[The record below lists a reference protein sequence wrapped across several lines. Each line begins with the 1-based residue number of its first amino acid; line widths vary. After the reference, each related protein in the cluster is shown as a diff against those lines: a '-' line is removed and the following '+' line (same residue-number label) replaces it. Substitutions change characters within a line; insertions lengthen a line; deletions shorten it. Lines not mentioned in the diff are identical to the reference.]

1 MRWLSGWR
9 VALRVA
15 RREARRAKG
24 RSILVLAM
32 IMVPVAALAFAAVV
46 NDTFTLSPAERADR
60 LMGAAQA
67 AIVWPVESPVSQD
80 PADLTAF
87 GSPSGGPATTP
98 ATAPAT
104 VPSMQR
110 LLALLPPGTRMI
122 EDQRDTISLRTAAG
136 TGELGVRLLD
146 YADPLARGILRPL
159 SGRAPAGPD
168 EVALTPAAAGRLGT
182 GPGGTVRLADGSREF
197 RVVGTVEDPTDLTAA
212 TVVLRPGALSPAS
225 PANGGADLRWLAATP
240 GPLTWAEVKR
250 LNTHGVVAVSRYVL
264 AHPPTD
270 AERYPEFAAEHG
282 LALGVPG
289 IGGGLAV
296 LEIIL
301 LAGPAFAVGAR
312 RRRRDLALVAA
323 AGATPS
329 QLRRIVLADGAVLGA
344 AAAAG
349 GIVLGIAAATNVRPW
364 IEEHLYHV
372 RSGGFRVYPL
382 ALAALAALAV
392 LTGLLAALVPAWV
405 AARQD
410 VVTALAGRRGITRSR
425 RRWVVLGAVL
435 GAALGAAGAGIV
447 AAGAWRI
454 SSTIILAGLAV
465 AELGLILC
473 TPAAVG
479 LVARLGRFLP
489 LGPRIALRDSSR
501 NRTAAAPAISAVM
514 AAVVG
519 SLAVGVVLNA
529 SAARTDSDYR
539 SAVGTGDVVLNRSN
553 KLTPN
558 GPEPVPASAL
568 AALRSTLPVD
578 QLYPIGVPA
587 CGSGECYV
595 IPKVP
600 AAQAC
605 PYAGENLRRDPT
617 PDEQRAARRDPRCD
631 GLGRV
636 YHYFNTGFG
645 DLFTAI
651 VDGSAVGA
659 LTGLPPA
666 DTDPIVAALR
676 VGKVVVDHPRFLD
689 HGTITLSVT
698 LFQPGD
704 KELATIREVTVPAVA
719 LPHRPRAPIVM
730 MSDATAWSI
739 GVRPVASLALA
750 TTTRMPTVAEQDR
763 LQSALRPQV
772 AVYVE
777 RGAQADPHTRSLILL
792 AVVAGLITLG
802 AAAIATGLAAA
813 DGRADLATLAAVGA
827 SPRVRRTLALSQSGV
842 IAGLGS
848 LLGAVA
854 GLGAADAVLVALNQ
868 AFADRWPA
876 PTPYPM
882 VMPWLNVGI
891 ALVVVPVVAMAGTVA
906 FTRARLPIERRR

>member
-1 MRWLSGWR
+1 
-9 VALRVA
+9 
-15 RREARRAKG
+15 
-24 RSILVLAM
+24 M
-32 IMVPVAALAFAAVV
+32 IMVPV
-46 NDTFTLSPAERADR
+46 
-60 LMGAAQA
+60 AAQA

-122 EDQRDTISLRTAAG
+122 EDQRDTISLRTAAC

-435 GAALGAAGAGIV
+435 GAA
-447 AAGAWRI
+447 
-454 SSTIILAGLAV
+454 
-465 AELGLILC
+465 
-473 TPAAVG
+473 
-479 LVARLGRFLP
+479 
-489 LGPRIALRDSSR
+489 
-501 NRTAAAPAISAVM
+501 
-514 AAVVG
+514 
-519 SLAVGVVLNA
+519 
-529 SAARTDSDYR
+529 RTDSDYR

-689 HGTITLSVT
+689 HGTITQSVT

>member
-1 MRWLSGWR
+1 
-9 VALRVA
+9 
-15 RREARRAKG
+15 
-24 RSILVLAM
+24 M
-32 IMVPVAALAFAAVV
+32 IMVPV
-46 NDTFTLSPAERADR
+46 
-60 LMGAAQA
+60 AAQA

-435 GAALGAAGAGIV
+435 GAA
-447 AAGAWRI
+447 
-454 SSTIILAGLAV
+454 
-465 AELGLILC
+465 
-473 TPAAVG
+473 
-479 LVARLGRFLP
+479 
-489 LGPRIALRDSSR
+489 
-501 NRTAAAPAISAVM
+501 
-514 AAVVG
+514 
-519 SLAVGVVLNA
+519 
-529 SAARTDSDYR
+529 RTDSDYR

-730 MSDATAWSI
+730 MRDATAWSI

>member
-1 MRWLSGWR
+1 
-9 VALRVA
+9 
-15 RREARRAKG
+15 
-24 RSILVLAM
+24 M

-382 ALAALAALAV
+382 ALAV
-392 LTGLLAALVPAWV
+392 
-405 AARQD
+405 
-410 VVTALAGRRGITRSR
+410 
-425 RRWVVLGAVL
+425 
-435 GAALGAAGAGIV
+435 
-447 AAGAWRI
+447 
-454 SSTIILAGLAV
+454 LAGLAV

-539 SAVGTGDVVLNRSN
+539 SAVGTGEVVLNRSN

-772 AVYVE
+772 GVYVE